1 MELNQEAS
9 KKIEELQ
16 ILESRLQSLL
26 AQKQT
31 FQLELNEI
39 NNAINELENM
49 PKGEEEIYRVSYDI
63 MLKSTK
69 EKVIKDLIEKKKV
82 SDVRISSIERQ
93 QTLIEKNIEESR
105 SEINNILT
113 KKKGK

>member
-9 KKIEELQ
+9 KRIGELQ
-16 ILESRLQSLL
+16 VLESNLQSLL
-26 AQKQT
+26 AQKQS

-49 PKGEEEIYRVSYDI
+49 PKNEEEVYRVSYGI
-63 MLKSTK
+63 MLKSSK
-69 EKVIKDLIEKKKV
+69 DKVIKDLFEKKKI

-93 QTLIEKNIEESR
+93 QSSIEKNIEELR
-105 SEINNILT
+105 KEINNMLT
-113 KKKGK
+113 KKKIK

>member
-16 ILESRLQSLL
+16 VLESNLQSLL
-26 AQKQT
+26 AQKQS

-39 NNAINELENM
+39 NNAIYELENM
-49 PKGEEEIYRVSYDI
+49 PKNEEEVYRMSYGI
-63 MLKSTK
+63 MLKSSK
-69 EKVIKDLIEKKKV
+69 GKVIKDLNEKKKI

-93 QTLIEKNIEESR
+93 QTSVEKNIEESR
-105 SEINNILT
+105 KEINNILT
-113 KKKGK
+113 KKKIK